1 MQVPSSVKVPDN
13 WTKQSGT
20 SVSCARR
27 SDISDKQKVSRYASS
42 VSREKVRTYQE
53 AKETESA
60 MKKSFYRRLLAEFDK
75 DRNEWRDAVR

>member
-20 SVSCARR
+20 SVSCTPR
-27 SDISDKQKVSRYASS
+27 SISDKQKVSRYASS